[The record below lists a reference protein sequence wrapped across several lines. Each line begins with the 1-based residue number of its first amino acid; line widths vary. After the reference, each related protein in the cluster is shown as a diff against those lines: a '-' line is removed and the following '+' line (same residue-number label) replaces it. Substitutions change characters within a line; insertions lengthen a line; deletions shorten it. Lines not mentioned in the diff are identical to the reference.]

1 VSGTRPSL
9 RTDRRGVSSL
19 IVAAGAAL
27 LLAVFTLLSGLFPVF
42 TLRLDIVV
50 SMMLGAS
57 LLALIVY
64 GLLPLRATGD
74 RLLAFA
80 AVGVLVAAAGHLA
93 DLAAIF
99 DLGKILL
106 GATLGFWLGV
116 KLAELTGDVRWVAGV
131 AVVVAVVDVV
141 SVFASFGVTN
151 LILTRSPE
159 TVPYFVVAFPTF
171 GYSVHNGDYSALG
184 TADVIFFGLY
194 LVSAAIFGLRVRLTA
209 AAMAVSIVATV
220 AIAMVWRALPALPLM
235 GLAFLAVNADR
246 LWAQMRSPAQGQRR
260 A

>member
-1 VSGTRPSL
+1 VTGTRPSL

-19 IVAAGAAL
+19 IAAAAAAL

-42 TLRLDIVV
+42 ALRLDIVV

-106 GATLGFWLGV
+106 GATLGFWLGA
-116 KLAELTGDVRWVAGV
+116 KLAELTGDVRWVAGI

-209 AAMAVSIVATV
+209 VAMAASLVATV
-220 AIAMVWRALPALPLM
+220 ALAMVWRALPALPLM
-235 GLAFLAVNADR
+235 GLAFLVVNADR
-246 LWAQMRSPAQGQRR
+246 LWAQMRSAAQGQRR

>member
-1 VSGTRPSL
+1 MTGTRPSL

-19 IVAAGAAL
+19 IAAAAAAL

-42 TLRLDIVV
+42 ALRLDIVV

-80 AVGVLVAAAGHLA
+80 AVGVLVAIAGHLA

-106 GATLGFWLGV
+106 GATLGFWLGA
-116 KLAELTGDVRWVAGV
+116 KLAELTGDVRWVAGI

-209 AAMAVSIVATV
+209 VAMAASLVATV
-220 AIAMVWRALPALPLM
+220 ALAMVWRALPALPLM
-235 GLAFLAVNADR
+235 GLAFLVVNADR
-246 LWAQMRSPAQGQRR
+246 LWAQMRSAAQGQRR

>member
-1 VSGTRPSL
+1 VTGTRPSL

-19 IVAAGAAL
+19 IAAAAAAL

-42 TLRLDIVV
+42 ALRLDIVV

-80 AVGVLVAAAGHLA
+80 AVGVLVAVAGHLA

-106 GATLGFWLGV
+106 GATLGFWLGA
-116 KLAELTGDVRWVAGV
+116 KLAELTGDVRWVAGI

-209 AAMAVSIVATV
+209 VAMAASLVATV
-220 AIAMVWRALPALPLM
+220 ALAMVWRALPALPLM
-235 GLAFLAVNADR
+235 GLAFLVVNADR
-246 LWAQMRSPAQGQRR
+246 LWAQMRSAAQGQRR